1 MRQTEWYHVSSHGAV
16 LFCIAADPGC
26 TVTDLADILCLTRR
40 TIWGI
45 IGDLRGAG
53 MLEIRKNGRVH
64 HYHINLDAPLRH
76 RFLKDHTLRDIVGR
90 LVEQASRNKRE
101 PTVLTTHAT

>member
-26 TVTDLADILCLTRR
+26 TVTDLADVLCLTRR
-40 TIWGI
+40 TIWGRV
-45 IGDLRGAG
+45 GDLRRAG

-64 HYHINLDAPLRH
+64 HYSVNLDA
-76 RFLKDHTLRDIVGR
+76 RFPHPTLEGYTLRPILTDLVRSVRDNGR
-90 LVEQASRNKRE
+90 SPAS
-101 PTVLTTHAT
+101 L